1 MSAILMKR
9 FLKEMCVLEIAS
21 GLSKIAQDI
30 VLLDD
35 YISLDCYP
43 FFQNAS
49 PLPPGAA
56 RIFTVNW
63 QGPYWKI
70 YVPGGSIP

>member
-21 GLSKIAQDI
+21 GLSKIAQDL

-35 YISLDCYP
+35 YISLYCYP

>member
-1 MSAILMKR
+1 MKR

-49 PLPPGAA
+49 PPPSGCGE
-56 RIFTVNW
+56 N
-63 QGPYWKI
+63 I
-70 YVPGGSIP
+70 YRQLAGTLLENLCTRGIDPLM